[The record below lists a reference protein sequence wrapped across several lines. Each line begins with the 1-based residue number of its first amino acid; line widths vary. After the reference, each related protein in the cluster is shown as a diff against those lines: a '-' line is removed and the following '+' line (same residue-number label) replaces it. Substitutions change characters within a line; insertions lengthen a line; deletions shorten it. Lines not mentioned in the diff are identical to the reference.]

1 MDAQSQTYLDN
12 RDDVQHPVEIFSTV
26 PGPERQTGGFSVKS
40 EPPADTEHVSFKQ
53 EIFVNEFEEIKQEIF
68 VNVFEE
74 IKQEETKQEEIKQE
88 IFVNEFEKIKQE
100 EFKQETKQKVI
111 FSKDEHEFEQ
121 TSEKVKTIL
130 NDETIV
136 KKEIPFDFT
145 TSPGMKQE
153 TDIRTDLLSSGSSLR
168 ECDMDEDQCFVEINS
183 RPIHLIN
190 ETVMKPSTTQPITT
204 HVNIEANCETSS
216 VCGNEIQGNFC

>member
-1 MDAQSQTYLDN
+1 MDAKSQTYLDN
-12 RDDVQHPVEIFSTV
+12 SDDVKHPVEIVSSL
-26 PGPERQTGGFSVKS
+26 PGPERQTGGFRVKS

-68 VNVFEE
+68 VNVLEEMKREE
-74 IKQEETKQEEIKQE
+74 I
-88 IFVNEFEKIKQE
+88 
-100 EFKQETKQKVI
+100 KQETKQKVI
-111 FSKDEHEFEQ
+111 FSEDEHEFEQ

-130 NDETIV
+130 NDETII
-136 KKEIPFDFT
+136 KKEIPFHFT

-183 RPIHLIN
+183 RPIHLIK

-204 HVNIEANCETSS
+204 HVNIEANCEMSS
-216 VCGNEIQGNFC
+216 ACGNEIQGNFC